1 MNKKMNDFN
10 EVIAKISFTTCGNV
24 ACIHNIDSKCI
35 LKKCDLY
42 EKGLEQ
48 EH

>member
-1 MNKKMNDFN
+1 MKMKDFS
-10 EVIAKISFTTCGNV
+10 EVIAKISFTKCGNV
-24 ACIHNIDSKCI
+24 ACIHNIDNKCI
-35 LKKCDLY
+35 LKKCDSY